1 MAAIESDPVSVGN
14 AKALVDGV
22 KEWVSGGGLR
32 LTRRTPS
39 GT

>member
-1 MAAIESDPVSVGN
+1 MAANGTDLVSVGN

-22 KEWVSGGGLR
+22 KEWVIGGGLR